1 MSASAFSSSGDKLQV
16 DVPEAPARC
25 HSCGSRELT
34 TASKIVNADTY
45 WRCCACGEVWNVA
58 RLKAGARYANDN
70 PFRR

>member
-1 MSASAFSSSGDKLQV
+1 MSTSPSSGYGDKLQA
-16 DVPEAPARC
+16 DQPAPPAWC

-34 TASKIVNADTY
+34 TTSKIISADSY

-58 RLKAGARYANDN
+58 RLKAGTRYARD